1 MIEMQA
7 RVITIEP
14 GAALVEPMSGA
25 SCSSCASS
33 SGGSSTGG
41 CGADKIGQLFTI
53 KTKQYR
59 VIDPIGSSVGD
70 EVIIGIAD
78 GAVLRGSAAVY
89 ALPLLLIFIG
99 ATLAAYIA
107 PSQNQDLA
115 SIMGAAAGFLLG
127 ALWLF
132 RFSRKAGNNPQY
144 QPIILRSVRSA
155 IFALKEMKST

>member
-7 RVITIEP
+7 RIVATEP

-33 SGGSSTGG
+33 SGEPSAGG
-41 CGADKIGQLFTI
+41 CGADKIGQLFTL
-53 KTKQYR
+53 KAKQYR
-59 VIDPIGSSVGD
+59 VIDPIGARVGD

-89 ALPLLLIFIG
+89 ALPLLLVFIG

-107 PSQNQDLA
+107 PPQNQDLA
-115 SIMGAAAGFLLG
+115 SIAGAASGFMIG
-127 ALWLF
+127 AFWLF
-132 RFSRKAGNNPQY
+132 RFSRKAGNDPQY
-144 QPIILRSVRSA
+144 QPVVLRSVRSDV
-155 IFALKEMKST
+155 FVLKEIKL